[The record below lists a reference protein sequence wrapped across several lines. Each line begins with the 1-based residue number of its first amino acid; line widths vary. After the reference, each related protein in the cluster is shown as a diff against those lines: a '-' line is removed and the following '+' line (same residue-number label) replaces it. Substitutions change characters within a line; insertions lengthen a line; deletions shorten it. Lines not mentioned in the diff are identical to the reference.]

1 MERELPAAMQ
11 YGAAM
16 HRVLRTY
23 HDALRLERPK
33 TDEEVVDLFREDL
46 AALGIQEQYQHELYE
61 KQGIAQ
67 LQDFMA
73 AARLAPALPVLHTE
87 EGFEI
92 RVGNTVVVGRI
103 DRIDRCADGTV
114 AIVDYKTGRARNQED
129 ADNSLQLSLY
139 AIAAREK
146 WAYDVGSL
154 VFYNLEDNVAVSTSR
169 SESQLR
175 EACDRVE
182 AAAQGIADGN
192 FKPNVDFHC
201 AFCSYRSLCPAKEK
215 RIPNR
220 TGAKTLHR

>member
-1 MERELPAAMQ
+1 MQ

-23 HDALRLERPK
+23 HDALRLGRPK
-33 TDEEVVDLFREDL
+33 TDQEVMDLFREDL
-46 AALGIQEQYQHELYE
+46 AALRIQEQYQHELYE

-67 LQDFMA
+67 LRDFLVAARSA
-73 AARLAPALPVLHTE
+73 AALQVLHTE

-92 RVGNTVVVGRI
+92 RVGCTIVVGRI
-103 DRIDRCADGTV
+103 DRIDRHPDGTV
-114 AIVDYKTGRARNQED
+114 AIVDYKTGRARNQDD
-129 ADNSLQLSLY
+129 ADKSLQLSLY
-139 AIAAREK
+139 AMAAREK
-146 WAYDVGSL
+146 WGYDVGSL
-154 VFYNLEDNVAVSTSR
+154 VFYNLEDNVAVSTRR

-182 AAAQGIADGN
+182 AAARGIADGN

-220 TGAKTLHR
+220 TTGAKRPN